1 MFTSLSH
8 DMRTPLNAI
17 TNSLQLIG
25 ITIEEI
31 ENKISKIKDIENII
45 KPLFLRIE
53 RYIKVGDI
61 SSWLL
66 LNLVED
72 ILDLAK
78 FFLQLNAYWINIY

>member
-78 FFLQLNAYWINIY
+78 F